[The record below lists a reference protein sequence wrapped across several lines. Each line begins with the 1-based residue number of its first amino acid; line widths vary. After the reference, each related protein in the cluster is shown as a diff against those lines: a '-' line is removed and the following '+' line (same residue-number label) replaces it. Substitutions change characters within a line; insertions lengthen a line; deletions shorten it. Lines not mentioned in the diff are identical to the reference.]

1 MQSQKLFLPVMLGIL
16 LIIAV
21 LPPVSAESQSSD
33 LITTSGTGGFTAG
46 TGAGPAFFSPAN
58 FPAPFV
64 PGDSSDLR
72 AVFRSPLSLES
83 LRSVNYVPGDLS
95 SRVPSPESRRST
107 SMERWDA
114 YFARPAPPCGCG
126 GC

>member
-1 MQSQKLFLPVMLGIL
+1 MQAQKVFLPAMLGIL

-21 LPPVSAESQSSD
+21 LPPVSAESQVSY
-33 LITTSGTGGFTAG
+33 LITTSGVGAFTAG
-46 TGAGPAFFSPAN
+46 ASPAFFSPAS

-95 SRVPSPESRRST
+95 SQVPSPESRRST
-107 SMERWDA
+107 TMERWDA